1 MVRPSGCT
9 WTDLADVVL
18 VHRPRAAALDV
29 HRRLVSTSGPC
40 GHTPPRST
48 AGAPTDSTAFLSRS
62 DLASHL
68 QLSAQSV
75 DRFIARHRLR
85 SGSGRPALVRLESY
99 ARCLVALR
107 RQSTRSMAPVLAV
120 RRDAPAPRPIQPG
133 EELLLVAPSDG
144 SGPLVEALQ
153 IFALIHPLVSVNCFR
168 DYKLW
173 A

>member
-1 MVRPSGCT
+1 M
-9 WTDLADVVL
+9 
-18 VHRPRAAALDV
+18 
-29 HRRLVSTSGPC
+29 
-40 GHTPPRST
+40 
-48 AGAPTDSTAFLSRS
+48 
-62 DLASHL
+62 
-68 QLSAQSV
+68 
-75 DRFIARHRLR
+75 
-85 SGSGRPALVRLESY
+85 RLESY

-153 IFALIHPLVSVNCFR
+153 IFALIHPLVSVKCFR